1 MDFMLLGYENILT
14 VMLAIVGFIVVIWA
28 QSNISK
34 TYQRSKRIKTGGN
47 LTGQEVARKI
57 LDEHGLFNIYI
68 VETQGELSDH
78 YDPRRKV
85 VRLSREVFHGTSV
98 ASVAVAAHEVGHAI
112 QDKEKYP
119 MMRFRS
125 ALVPFVNL
133 VTYLGY
139 FGLIV
144 SLIGGIT
151 GYIKLS
157 ILVILATLLFQL
169 VTLPVEFDA
178 SKRAE
183 ENLQKLSLISSGEK
197 DDVHAMLKAAALTY
211 VASFISTILSLLR
224 LVIMLGNDRD

>member
-14 VMLAIVGFIVVIWA
+14 VMLAVVGFIVVIWA
-28 QSNISK
+28 QSNISR

-57 LDEHGLFNIYI
+57 LDEHGLSNIYI

-98 ASVAVAAHEVGHAI
+98 ASVAVAAHEVGHVI

>member
-28 QSNISK
+28 QSNISR

-98 ASVAVAAHEVGHAI
+98 ASVAVAAHEVGHTI